1 MIKVLH
7 VIPNLV
13 KGGAQRIAID
23 ICKELS
29 KHDDIE
35 VMLVYFEGENEF
47 SYLTKDLSIK
57 KLDINFNLSFTSKN
71 NIDLSSFESL
81 LDEFQP
87 NIIHSHLYLAELI
100 TREKT
105 RANIQYFTHCHDNMR
120 QFRTLGN
127 ISPKSKTDLIEY
139 LEKKRLFQRYKKC
152 NNRFIAIS
160 QDGLTFL
167 RKNLPKHLNDR
178 VLFLP
183 NAINL
188 VNFLPKEKQ
197 DEKLGIQL
205 VNIGN
210 FIPKK
215 NQQFLIDVLN
225 DLVQKNKN
233 VSLTFVGDGETRKE
247 IEKKVKLLNLD
258 DHVKFQGRTN
268 DVAGVLVENKIYVHS
283 ASYEPFGLV
292 FLEAMS
298 VGLPIVSLDGK
309 GNGDLI
315 QNDVNGYLIP
325 QGDANQF
332 VDRIIDLTN
341 NPSCF
346 SRIQQNGF
354 ETAKKY
360 DIVPYCDRLIEIY
373 TNSKN

>member
-1 MIKVLH
+1 MKILH
-7 VIPNLV
+7 VIPNLI

-23 ICKELS
+23 ICMELS
-29 KHDDIE
+29 KRTDVE

-47 SYLTKDLSIK
+47 SYLTNGLAIK
-57 KLDINFNLSFTSKN
+57 KLDINFKLSFTSKN
-71 NIDLSSFESL
+71 NIDLSSFETL

-87 NIIHSHLYLAELI
+87 NIVHSHLYLAELI

-105 RANIQYFTHCHDNMR
+105 RGNIQYFTHCHDNMR

-139 LEKKRLFQRYKKC
+139 LEKKRLFKRYKKC

-160 QDGLTFL
+160 KDGLTFL
-167 RKNLPKHLNDR
+167 RKNLPKKLNEN
-178 VLFLP
+178 VLFLS
-183 NAINL
+183 NAFNL
-188 VNFLPKEKQ
+188 VNFLPKEKH
-197 DEKLGIQL
+197 DEKMGIQL

-215 NQQFLIDVLN
+215 NQQFLIEVMHALN
-225 DLVQKNKN
+225 QKNKN
-233 VSLTFVGDGETRKE
+233 VSLTFVGDGETRKAVE
-247 IEKKVKLLNLD
+247 SKVKLLNLD
-258 DHVKFQGRTN
+258 DHIKFQGRTN
-268 DVAGVLVENKIYVHS
+268 DVASVLAENKIYVHS
-283 ASYEPFGLV
+283 ALYEPFGLV

-309 GNGDLI
+309 GNRDLI
-315 QNDVNGYLIP
+315 QNDENGYLVP
-325 QGDANQF
+325 QGDTAQF
-332 VDRIIDLTN
+332 VDRILQLVN
-341 NPSCF
+341 NPENYF
-346 SRIQQNGF
+346 RIQQNGF